1 MKKVS
6 LMAVVVLIL
15 VGMLSTSLVS
25 AQDEAPACSPEE
37 VTEAM
42 DILGEAFGGLEEMSA
57 LPEEPTTSDF
67 STMIVVLDS
76 FSYGYWEGLYESA
89 EAGELCA
96 EIEYLGVNSGF
107 VFDELLIVSLL
118 SALGV
123 HEDAAGNAD
132 IATSFVEQAE
142 ARQAALEAGL
152 EEMTATF
159 DALEAGEAVELY
171 PEYPACTQE
180 ELDATMGGI
189 EEVVGIYLEFS
200 NALEGATGTDLSA
213 LVDGYAQ
220 LSGGYWSE
228 FFPELPACAEIQ
240 ENAFNFGLL
249 LDETV
254 IVTGLLRLAELEAET
269 GDAELAEALATSAA
283 TRAEDLEAAAAEMFG
298 GEE

>member
-6 LMAVVVLIL
+6 LMAIVVLVL

-25 AQDEAPACSPEE
+25 AQDAPACSPEA

-42 DILGEAFGGLEEMSA
+42 DAIGEAFGGLEEMTV
-57 LPEEPTTSDF
+57 LPEEPAPSDF
-67 STMIVVLDS
+67 SAMIVVLDS
-76 FSYGYWEGLYESA
+76 FSYGYWEGLYENA
-89 EAGELCA
+89 EESELCA
-96 EIEYLGVNSGF
+96 EIEYLGVNSGY

-118 SALGV
+118 SAIGV

-152 EEMTATF
+152 EDMTATF

-171 PEYPACTQE
+171 PEYAACTQE
-180 ELDATMGGI
+180 ELDATMSGI
-189 EEVVGIYLEFS
+189 EEVVGVYLEFS
-200 NALEGATGTDLSA
+200 TALEGATGTDLSA
-213 LVDGYAQ
+213 LVAGYAE
-220 LSGGYWSE
+220 LSAGYWSE
-228 FFPELPACAEIQ
+228 FYPELPVCQEIQ
-240 ENAFNFGLL
+240 DNAFNFGLL
-249 LDETV
+249 VDETV